1 MHEGSLICNRY
12 LLIRLLDQGGM
23 ASVWL
28 ARDTKLNS
36 DVALKFLSEKL
47 SEDISAVNNFR
58 AEWEISSKLIHPNIV
73 KVFEYFAN
81 ENSQPFF
88 SMEYIEGNSISVLSE
103 GNFLKTLKP
112 FLLVIDA
119 LDYAHNQGVYH
130 GAP

>member
-1 MHEGSLICNRY
+1 MNNLHEGSLICNRY

-58 AEWEISSKLIHPNIV
+58 AEWEISSKLVHPNIV
-73 KVFEYFAN
+73 KVFDGLIVPIPVLPDVVIINFEPFSFA
-81 ENSQPFF
+81 
-88 SMEYIEGNSISVLSE
+88 
-103 GNFLKTLKP
+103 
-112 FLLVIDA
+112 
-119 LDYAHNQGVYH
+119 
-130 GAP
+130 